1 MAGVMAKSDRS
12 GGANPRVTSPRS
24 SAPVADRPQT
34 KAERRDQARRE
45 RAELQRKIERRQRI
59 SRIGVRVAIVV
70 AVVAAGIA
78 VLLLTRPKSPKSGPT
93 LASGSPT
100 VEPGSL
106 PGMLTGPAPW
116 PNNTAELQARL
127 SAMGLPALAS
137 EGTVLHIHQH
147 LDIFIDG
154 MRPTV
159 PSEIGILTSPQL
171 IFSPLH
177 THDTSGI
184 IHVESPTEETF
195 TLGQFFDVWGVPF
208 TQTCLGGYCTGGR
221 KTLQVFVDGHEVT
234 GDPTQVELQ
243 PQQEI
248 VVAFGTTA
256 ELPKPVPSSYAF
268 PAGL

>member
-1 MAGVMAKSDRS
+1 M
-12 GGANPRVTSPRS
+12 
-24 SAPVADRPQT
+24 
-34 KAERRDQARRE
+34 
-45 RAELQRKIERRQRI
+45 
-59 SRIGVRVAIVV
+59 SRIAVRVAIVV

-100 VEPGSL
+100 VDPGSL
-106 PGMLTGPAPW
+106 PGMLAGPAPW
-116 PNNTAELQARL
+116 PNNTADLKARL
-127 SAMGLPALAS
+127 SAMGLPALSS

-154 MRPTV
+154 TREAV
-159 PSEIGILTSPQL
+159 PSDIGILTSPQL
-171 IFSPLH
+171 VFSPLH

-184 IHVESPTEETF
+184 IHVESPTQETF
-195 TLGQFFDVWGVPF
+195 TLGQFLDVWGVRF
-208 TQTCLGGYCTGGR
+208 TQTCIGGYCNGGG

-248 VVAFGTTA
+248 VVAYGTPA
-256 ELPKPVPSSYAF
+256 ALPSPAPSSYTF
-268 PAGL
+268 PVGL